1 MTALN
6 FKMRLGNVSLTQK
19 GAKCAGGGGR
29 EWHKMNDQQ
38 QF

>member
-19 GAKCAGGGGR
+19 GAKCGGR
-29 EWHKMNDQQ
+29 GRTGMA
-38 QF
+38 